1 MKYDVVIIGGGIIGT
16 ITARELSKYR
26 LDICVLE
33 ANNHLAGETSEGNS
47 GVIHVGFDAT
57 PGTLKAKFNIK
68 GRLLWFNEIFP
79 VIEFKKIKIPTLVI
93 AMEYHTSKQLAQI
106 GSFENINL
114 KDEMNHLKLLYDRG
128 IKNNL
133 DSSEMMILNRDQTHR
148 VEPHV
153 SPLVKGALFAPN
165 TWIINTP
172 EVTKALMINA
182 ITNGVDLKFKKK
194 VVDIEFIKGEFWLK
208 TQDGDT
214 IISKYIVNAAGHYAD
229 VLSKLANVDDFTQ
242 TTRRGEYRVL
252 AKTES
257 QYINN
262 IIFKIPTIF
271 GKGVIVAP
279 MLTGHVLV
287 GPTALNGVPKQD
299 TRLVT
304 QDMYK
309 HIGDIGHD
317 MVPSLRL
324 HKTERT
330 FAGSRPICVETNDF
344 VIRHSKKNKQFVILG
359 GMQSPAIASAPAIAK
374 KAILLLEKSGL
385 KLRKKANFNPVYKTV
400 IPTIV

>member
-1 MKYDVVIIGGGIIGT
+1 MIIGGGIIGS
-16 ITARELSKYR
+16 ITARELSKYN
-26 LDICVLE
+26 LNICVLE
-33 ANNHLAGETSEGNS
+33 ANNHLAGETSGGNS
-47 GVIHVGFDAT
+47 GVIHVGFDAI
-57 PGTLKAKFNIK
+57 PRTLKAEFNVK

-79 VIEFKKIKIPTLVI
+79 VIEFKKARVPTLVI
-93 AMEYHTSKQLAQI
+93 AMKYHASKQLEQM
-106 GSFENINL
+106 GSFENIDL
-114 KDEMNHLKLLYDRG
+114 KDEMDHIKLLYDRG
-128 IKNNL
+128 LKNNL
-133 DSSEMMILNRDQTHR
+133 DPSEMKILNREQTLK
-148 VEPHV
+148 VEPNV
-153 SPLVKGALFAPN
+153 SPLVKGALYAPN
-165 TWIINTP
+165 TWVIDAS
-172 EVTKALMINA
+172 EVTNALMSNA
-182 ITNGVDLKFKKK
+182 IVNGVELKFKKR
-194 VVDIEFIKGEFWLK
+194 VVDIEFKEDEFWLK
-208 TQDGDT
+208 MLDGGT
-214 IISKYIVNAAGHYAD
+214 ISAKYIVNAAGHYAD

-262 IIFKIPTIF
+262 IIFKAPTIF

-279 MLTGHVLV
+279 LLTGHVLV

-317 MVPSLRL
+317 MVPALRL

-344 VIRHSKKNKQFVILG
+344 VIRHSKKNKKFVILG

-374 KAILLLEKSGL
+374 KAAKLLEEGGL
-385 KLRKKANFNPVYKTV
+385 KLSKKANFNPVYKTI